1 MDEPDL
7 KVARFSRSDQ
17 VGTCS
22 IMEMHHL
29 VVTRDG
35 AETFMERHELGL
47 FTPEQYCAAFE
58 QAGLAV
64 TYDPDGG
71 YRGRGGYV
79 GVRPSTQS

>member
-7 KVARFSRSDQ
+7 KIARLTRSEQ

-29 VVTRDG
+29 VVTQDG
-35 AETFMERHELGL
+35 ADAFVERHEMGL
-47 FTPEQYCAAFE
+47 FAPAQYCAAFE

-79 GVRPSTQS
+79 GVRPSAQI